1 MGEDR
6 ESETEEVEEVEELE
20 DHNFGLISIED
31 GSRLKYSVRYI
42 EY

>member
-1 MGEDR
+1 MGEDKER
-6 ESETEEVEEVEELE
+6 ETEEVEELE

-31 GSRLKYSVRYI
+31 RSRLKFYI